1 MFKRFFQ
8 RNIWNE
14 DMGELRRPFS
24 KAIAVLRWLV
34 ESSHGPYGV
43 REISAAMNAPVTTT
57 HRALT
62 ALLQEGLV
70 VKNESNRYTL
80 SLEAY
85 RLGLALA
92 PKSPWR
98 ELCLPFVRRAAR
110 ETGETSAF
118 SVFDPVRLQRFTAA
132 RMESNHAVTIVDRGY
147 WKPLH
152 AGASGLALLS
162 FLDEATQAEVLATP
176 DMSRETSQTI
186 IDPVELRKKIAIVRA
201 KGYALTRGQL
211 IAGVVGVGAPVFHPD
226 GRLLGSMYVSIPE
239 QRFAD
244 RREDPIAASLLA
256 CCAAFTS
263 ALASGLTG

>member
-1 MFKRFFQ
+1 
-8 RNIWNE
+8 
-14 DMGELRRPFS
+14 MGELRRPFS

-34 ESSHGPYGV
+34 DASHGSYGV

-57 HRALT
+57 HRALN

-70 VKNESNRYTL
+70 VKNDSNRYTL

-98 ELCLPFVRRAAR
+98 EVCMPFVRRASR
-110 ETGETSAF
+110 ETGETAAF
-118 SVFDPVRLQRFTAA
+118 SIFDPVRLQRFTAA
-132 RMESNHAVTIVDRGY
+132 RMESDHAVTIVDRGY

-162 FLDEATQAEVLATP
+162 FLDEATQAEVLGMP
-176 DMSRETSQTI
+176 NISRETTQTI
-186 IDPVELRKKIAIVRA
+186 IDPIDLRKKMEAVRA
-201 KGYALTRGQL
+201 QGYAVTRGQL
-211 IAGVVGVGAPVFHPD
+211 IAGVVGIGAPVFHPD

-239 QRFAD
+239 QRFAE
-244 RREDPIAASLLA
+244 RREEPIAASLLA
-256 CCAAFTS
+256 CCSAFTNQ
-263 ALASGLTG
+263 LARGWTG